1 MSLIILHNLD
11 QLIVLDR
18 VLQGH
23 ISCFC
28 WGATTHVKGIL
39 PKVAFLSQQHVG
51 VGQKAVLGGSYPC
64 CGCGALRTLHTASKQ
79 ANPKHRALEPVAGS
93 GSGAASLPPTSM
105 PPSGLRPPV
114 PPSWS
119 GGLLWPDLRTVR
131 NSNSNATAVVCFRH
145 WVAIWNHL
153 KHLIG
158 GWARTPGIVKGNN
171 SLRIKSFGLA
181 SMRDTMM
188 RNIET
193 FHSKQMYLYLSL
205 VERKVAWWGFVW
217 IESTRQINSR
227 QSSRQE
233 SLSSLKSSIVLS

>member
-11 QLIVLDR
+11 QLIVLDHVLI
-18 VLQGH
+18 VLQVH
-23 ISCFC
+23 LSCFC

-114 PPSWS
+114 PPFWF
-119 GGLLWPDLRTVR
+119 GGLLWPELGTVR
-131 NSNSNATAVVCFRH
+131 NSNSNARAVVCFRC
-145 WVAIWNHL
+145 WVAIWIHL

-158 GWARTPGIVKGNN
+158 GWAIASDPAILAYNVAKNGLRWIV
-171 SLRIKSFGLA
+171 A
-181 SMRDTMM
+181 VTEWD
-188 RNIET
+188 
-193 FHSKQMYLYLSL
+193 
-205 VERKVAWWGFVW
+205 WGPW
-217 IESTRQINSR
+217 KSTRRILQNLFCFFFPLDILKASR
-227 QSSRQE
+227 
-233 SLSSLKSSIVLS
+233 VWT